1 MHLLAE
7 PRDAA
12 LWRLSVKPSDAP
24 GLAAALRIALPEAR
38 LFLDW
43 GGGLL
48 WLATPATGD
57 AGASAIR
64 AALGN
69 KGHATLVRAP
79 DAIRS
84 AVPVFQP
91 EPAPVA
97 ALSGR
102 IKASFDPQG
111 LINPGRMH
119 AGI

>member
-1 MHLLAE
+1 M
-7 PRDAA
+7 
-12 LWRLSVKPSDAP
+12 KPSQAP
-24 GLAAALRIALPEAR
+24 GLASALRKALPEAR
-38 LFLDW
+38 HFLDW

-48 WLATPATGD
+48 WLATPANGD
-57 AGASAIR
+57 AGAAAIR
-64 AALGN
+64 SALGG

-84 AVPVFQP
+84 AVPVFEP

-119 AGI
+119 AGL